1 MALTG
6 TYEPSPVDFV
16 REQVETYEATDGRE
30 GNTMR
35 GKPVII
41 LTTVGAKSGKLRKTP
56 LMRVEHDGAYAVI
69 ASQGGAP
76 THPQWYPNL
85 LAHPVVELQ
94 DGAAKHEYDARVVE
108 GEEREAWW
116 ERAVEAWP
124 DYADYQT
131 KTDRVIPVVVL
142 ERRSH

>member
-116 ERAVEAWP
+116 ERAVAAWP